1 MSKGHDDEMGKG
13 RDEEMEMDREE
24 ERLVRRITRPRRR
37 RVRPKSKTIAPRRLT
52 REEIRVQKELED
64 FDYEKPQTR
73 SQCRHGLR
81 PCPFVSCKYH
91 LYLDVKESGAIKINF
106 PDLDVWELEE
116 TCALDVAERGG
127 ITLEEVGEIM
137 NLTRERIRQIEVH
150 GLIKL
155 QMHEESGLLEEYLE

>member
-1 MSKGHDDEMGKG
+1 MSSSHDDE
-13 RDEEMEMDREE
+13 RR
-24 ERLVRRITRPRRR
+24 VRRITRPRRKR
-37 RVRPKSKTIAPRRLT
+37 TRPKSKTIAPRRLT
-52 REEIRVQKELED
+52 REEIRVQQELRD
-64 FDYEKPQTR
+64 FDYQKPR
-73 SQCRHGLR
+73 SRSDCRHGLR

-127 ITLEEVGEIM
+127 VTLEEVGEIM

-155 QMHEESGLLEEYLE
+155 QMHEESGLLEEYLD